1 MGKSMITTNRKL
13 IDQAFRSI
21 MITMMITGIIAM
33 IGSFIDSLIIGN
45 FLGSK
50 ALAAFGY
57 ASPVYMIIAALGSIL
72 ANGGKVLCSVYIG
85 KNDTN
90 AVREN
95 FTVSCIATLIMG
107 IVVTIVCLTAATP
120 LALLLGAKGELTA
133 ATAAYIR
140 GLGIGAVPILFMQVL
155 SSYICLDDAEKLVF
169 FSVLGMTVV
178 NVTLDLFVALV
189 WHNGLLGMALATSV
203 SYTVAVMIM
212 AVYFRRKNRLFVLK
226 KPSHFAKECGS
237 MFATGFPNVVSKL
250 SISLTNIC
258 LNKILFSCGGV
269 SAVSAFSVQSTI
281 FMFVNSAFAGLS
293 SGVSM
298 FSGMYYG
305 EKNKNA
311 LKSLLAVAL
320 KYGFLLSFSIGAVT
334 LLLAPQLAG
343 AILKGDAAT
352 MSLAARSIRL
362 LSISFPL
369 ETVILS
375 LTYYYLAVK
384 RITISNILCVV
395 YRFVLN
401 VSCAWIFSMVF
412 GINGVWLSY
421 FAAGVFTLPVLLL
434 LLLPFSRGMKGME
447 YLLALPRDFEEP
459 KDQVLEISMNDTM
472 DHVIRFVSQVR
483 EFCREKG
490 LDEGKNLRICLA
502 IEEMVGNI
510 VKHGSKGK
518 KANNIDIRILLG
530 KEDIAI
536 TIRDNGIRFNPL
548 LYSIRKD
555 QYGLQLVQ
563 GITKKMDYNY
573 IAGTNCVHILI

>member
-1 MGKSMITTNRKL
+1 MITTNRKL
-13 IDQAFRSI
+13 IDRAFRSI

-85 KNDTN
+85 KNDTK

-95 FTVSCIATLIMG
+95 FTVSCIATLVIG

-155 SSYICLDDAEKLVF
+155 SNYICLDDAEKLVF
-169 FSVLGMTVV
+169 LSVLGMTVV
-178 NVTLDLFVALV
+178 NVTLDIFVALV
-189 WHNGLLGMALATSV
+189 WHNGLLGMALATSA
-203 SYTVAVMIM
+203 SYTVSVMIM

-226 KPSHFAKECGS
+226 KPSRFGKECGS
-237 MFATGFPNVVSKL
+237 IFATGFPNVVSKL
-250 SISLTNIC
+250 SISFTNIC

-298 FSGMYYG
+298 FSGIYYG

-311 LKSLLAVAL
+311 LKKLLAVAL

-343 AILKGDAAT
+343 WILKGDAAT
-352 MSLAARSIRL
+352 MSLAAQSIRF

-384 RITISNILCVV
+384 RITISNILCAV

-401 VSCAWIFSMVF
+401 VLCAWIFSMVF
-412 GINGVWLSY
+412 GINGVWFSY

-434 LLLPFSRGMKGME
+434 LLLPYSKGSKGME

-459 KDQVLEISMNDTM
+459 EDQILEISMNDNM

-483 EFCREKG
+483 DFCREKG
-490 LDEGKNLRICLA
+490 LEEGKNLRICIA

-518 KANNIDIRILLG
+518 KANNIDIRILIG
-530 KEDIAI
+530 KDEIAI

-548 LYSIRKD
+548 LYSIRED